1 MFSNLKRQGFEQVR
15 IDEVLHDIS
24 PGMEVDRYKNHN
36 IEVLVDYLTI
46 NQNENTIE
54 RLKNSVSV
62 ALSSGNNSLLINDNE
77 QFSYYSKNL
86 ICLDSGISYEIPEPN
101 SFSFNSPYGMC
112 KSCKGLGSL
121 NIVNVDSI
129 IPDFNKTIYNGGIEP
144 VGSFKNNWIFKQL
157 EYISK

>member
-54 RLKNSVSV
+54 RLKNSVSI

-86 ICLDSGISYEIPEPN
+86 ICLDSGISYEIPEPTP
-101 SFSFNSPYGMC
+101 FHLIRLMEC
-112 KSCKGLGSL
+112 VRVVK
-121 NIVNVDSI
+121 D
-129 IPDFNKTIYNGGIEP
+129 
-144 VGSFKNNWIFKQL
+144 
-157 EYISK
+157 

>member
-62 ALSSGNNSLLINDNE
+62 ALSSGNNFLINDNE

-86 ICLDSGISYEIPEPN
+86 ICLDSGISYEIPELN
-101 SFSFNSPYGMC
+101 SFSFNS
-112 KSCKGLGSL
+112 LW
-121 NIVNVDSI
+121 NVRVVKD
-129 IPDFNKTIYNGGIEP
+129 
-144 VGSFKNNWIFKQL
+144 
-157 EYISK
+157 